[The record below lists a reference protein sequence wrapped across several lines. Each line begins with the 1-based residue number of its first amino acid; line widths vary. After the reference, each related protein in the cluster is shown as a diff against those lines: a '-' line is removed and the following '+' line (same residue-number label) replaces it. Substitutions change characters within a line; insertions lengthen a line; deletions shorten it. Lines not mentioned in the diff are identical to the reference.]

1 MELKKYQKRVIADLT
16 SYLRCLTEV
25 NSLSKSYETYW
36 GERQVRVGSNGI
48 KAYQNIVD
56 GVPHVCYKVP
66 TGGGKTLLACAS
78 LQTIFSALPPT
89 QRKAVVWLVPS
100 DSILTQTLAAL
111 KNPLHPYRQKLNADF
126 AGRVEVYSKDE
137 LLAGQ
142 NFSPSAVSDQ
152 LSVMVL
158 SYDSFRTAN
167 KEGRKAYQPNGA
179 LEPFRGKLPESDRPI
194 SQADETALFEVINRL
209 NPVVVVDESHHARSN
224 LSLEM
229 LSNFNPAFVLDLTAT
244 PTASSNIISYVDAL
258 ALKAEHMVKLPVVV
272 YNRASQTE
280 VITDAIDLRNTLE
293 QAAEI
298 ERAGG
303 GDYIR
308 PIVLFQAQPKISED
322 ATSFEKLKTKLVAT
336 GIPAEQ
342 IAIKTASVDE
352 LKGVDLLTPDCP
364 IRYIITVNAL
374 KEGWDCPFAYV
385 LASLANRTS
394 RVDVE
399 QILGRILRQ
408 PHVHKHA
415 QGLLNMSYVLAS
427 SVDFQQTVDDVVAG
441 LNAAGFTA
449 KDYRIAEHLPLPEPE
464 PPVSPKPATSGKDT
478 PPSDDEDSDEEFLD
492 FDPEQVAENTNTSE
506 SGSQVGERS
515 ASMVEQAT
523 ELGEEYEQEAQ
534 AALEESSENTL
545 PADVEEKATHY
556 SIVEGFR
563 KQALALRIPQF
574 YYQVPGALFDGDE
587 DITWALLSPEHL
599 TSGFSLK
606 GKDSTLDVSRATEDM
621 VAVDVSKDNADRPK
635 AFNMNKRQQQELLKY
650 LESLPT
656 DGRRRQACE
665 AVFTQLD
672 KKNNQIASGEIKT
685 YVQRIVENLDSQ
697 QLKMLETAPLAVARQ
712 VREKIDVFLTEHRAQ
727 RFNELLTIG
736 KIEARPEY
744 QLPER
749 IHPVKVVATVGG
761 SLYEDE
767 GDMNDAE
774 RDLAMRIAALDN
786 VLWWHRINERAKGAF
801 FINGAFRHYPDF
813 LVATKS
819 GKIIAVESKG
829 EMLKNDDSR
838 QKIELGR
845 QWASASGA
853 KFRYFMVFK
862 DGVTPLENAYTASQF
877 LSLLEQL

>member
-16 SYLRCLTEV
+16 SYLKCLTET
-25 NSLSKSYETYW
+25 NSLSKSFEDYW
-36 GERQVRVGSNGI
+36 RERQVRVGPNGI
-48 KAYQNIVD
+48 NAYQNIID

-78 LQTIFSALPPT
+78 LQAIFSALPPT
-89 QRKAVVWLVPS
+89 QPKAVVWLVPS
-100 DSILTQTLAAL
+100 DSILTQTLSAL
-111 KNPLHPYRQKLNADF
+111 KNSSHPYRQKLNADF
-126 AGRVEVYSKDE
+126 GNRVEVYSKNE

-142 NFSPSAVSDQ
+142 NFSPDIVPDQ

-158 SYDSFRTAN
+158 SYDSFRTATR
-167 KEGRKAYQPNGA
+167 EGRKAYQPNGA
-179 LEPFRGKLPESDRPI
+179 LEKFRGKLPESDRPI
-194 SQADETALFEVINRL
+194 LDADETALFEVINRL
-209 NPVVVVDESHHARSN
+209 NPVVVVDESHHARST

-229 LSNFNPAFVLDLTAT
+229 LTNFNPAFVLDLTAT
-244 PTASSNIISYVDAL
+244 PTPSSNIISYVDAL

-272 YNRASQTE
+272 YNRASRTE
-280 VITDAIDLRNTLE
+280 VITDAIDLRNALE
-293 QAAEI
+293 QAADI

-308 PIVLFQAQPKISED
+308 PIVLFQAQPRINEN

-342 IAIKTASVDE
+342 VAIKTASVDE
-352 LKGVDLLTPDCP
+352 LKGVDLLSPDCP

-427 SVDFQQTVDDVVAG
+427 SSDFQQTVDDVVAG

-449 KDYRIAEHLPLPEPE
+449 KDYRVAEQLPLPEPE
-464 PPVSPKPATSGKDT
+464 PLVPPEPTSSGTDT
-478 PPSDDEDSDEEFLD
+478 RPSDDEASHEEFLN
-492 FDPEQVAENTNTSE
+492 FNPEKVAETTNISE
-506 SGSQVGERS
+506 RGSQPGVRS
-515 ASMVEQAT
+515 ASMVEQAA

-534 AALEESSENTL
+534 TVLKESSEDTL
-545 PADVEEKATHY
+545 PMEVEEKVTHY

-563 KQALALRIPQF
+563 ETVQALRIPQF
-574 YYQVPGALFDGDE
+574 YYQVPGSLFDDDE
-587 DITWALLSPEHL
+587 EIKWALLSPEHL
-599 TSGFSLK
+599 TSGFELK
-606 GKDSTLDVSRATEDM
+606 GKDSTLDVSRAIEDM
-621 VAVDVSKDNADRPK
+621 VAVDVRKNNADRPK
-635 AFNMNKRQQQELLKY
+635 AFNLNQQKQQELLTY

-656 DGRRRQACE
+656 ERRQHQASE
-665 AVFTQLD
+665 AVFSQLD
-672 KKNNQIASGEIKT
+672 KKNNQIPSVELKT
-685 YVQRIVENLDSQ
+685 YVQRVVENLDSQ
-697 QLKMLETAPLAVARQ
+697 QLKQLETAPLAVARQ
-712 VREKIDVFLTEHRAQ
+712 VDEKIRTFLTEHRAQ
-727 RFNELLTIG
+727 KFNEFFTIG
-736 KIEARPEY
+736 TIEARPEY
-744 QLPER
+744 QLPDR

-767 GDMNDAE
+767 GDMNDSE
-774 RDLAMRIAALDN
+774 RELAMRIAALDN
-786 VLWWHRINERAKGAF
+786 VLWWHRINERAKGSF

-838 QKIELGR
+838 KKIELGL
-845 QWASASGA
+845 QWASAAGPN
-853 KFRYFMVFK
+853 FHYFMVFK
-862 DGVTPLENAYTASQF
+862 DGVTPLEKAYTASKF